1 LGVFLVTSF
10 GNIPLNELLENL
22 DFYICI
28 QFILTFL
35 TCKMTH
41 ILAFGASSSKRSMNK
56 ALATYTANNIPNVK
70 VTVIDLN
77 DYEMP
82 IYSIDREEKEGI
94 PELAI
99 QFKELIKN
107 SDGII
112 ISFAEH
118 NGVYTTAFKNIFDWI
133 SRIEKVVWCDKPM
146 LLMATSPGGHGGK
159 SVLEVAH
166 QRFSRENSNEIPT
179 FSLPSFNQN
188 FNPEIGITKP
198 ELAKDFDTAVT
209 SFIDQL

>member
-1 LGVFLVTSF
+1 
-10 GNIPLNELLENL
+10 
-22 DFYICI
+22 
-28 QFILTFL
+28 
-35 TCKMTH
+35 MTH

-56 ALATYTANNIPNVK
+56 ALATYTANNIPNIK

-94 PELAI
+94 PELAL

-146 LLMATSPGGHGGK
+146 LLMATSPGGRGGK

-179 FSLPSFNQN
+179 FTLPSFNQN
-188 FNPEIGITKP
+188 FNHEIGITKP

>member
-1 LGVFLVTSF
+1 
-10 GNIPLNELLENL
+10 
-22 DFYICI
+22 
-28 QFILTFL
+28 
-35 TCKMTH
+35 MTH

-94 PELAI
+94 PELAL

-133 SRIEKVVWCDKPM
+133 SRIEKVIWCNKPM
-146 LLMATSPGGHGGK
+146 FLMATSPGARGGI
-159 SVLEVAH
+159 SVLEIAH
-166 QRFSRENSNEIPT
+166 QRISREKSNEIPH

-188 FNPEIGITKP
+188 FNAEKGIVNS
-198 ELAKDFDTAVT
+198 ELSQVFNTALNR
-209 SFIDQL
+209 FIDSL